1 MTRSSVFALTLA
13 SALLLPAVARAD
25 GSNKAAAQ
33 ELFDQGRKLMEQG
46 DFAAACPKLESS
58 QKLDPGAGTLMNL
71 AACYEKNGQSASA
84 WVTYTDA
91 ATSSAERHPDWAEKA
106 RAKAAALAPTLSRL
120 TVLVPHSVPGLIVKR
135 DGAFVAS
142 GAYGVPIPVDPGAHV
157 VEATAPG
164 RLGSKQTVQVAAGA
178 AQEVIT
184 VPELDAAP
192 TGSAA
197 GNGSTE
203 GRASGTTQRVLG
215 ATFAG
220 VGIVGLAF
228 GSIFGVKALNWKSD
242 VAVAHCNPEFT
253 ACDPTGKAEID
264 KAHSDATISTVAFV
278 VGAVALVGGTIVFF
292 TAPHTAEAKPEVS
305 VGLGHRGSPLGL
317 TLEGSF

>member
-13 SALLLPAVARAD
+13 GALLVPAAARAD
-25 GSNKAAAQ
+25 GANKAAAQ

-91 ATSSAERHPDWAEKA
+91 ATASAERHPDWAEKA
-106 RAKAAALAPTLSRL
+106 RARAAALAPTLSRL
-120 TVLVPHSVPGLIVKR
+120 TILVPRPVTGLVVKR
-135 DGAFVAS
+135 DGAVVAS

-164 RLGSKQTVQVAAGA
+164 SLGSKQTVQIAANA
-178 AQEVIT
+178 AQET
-184 VPELDAAP
+184 VNIPELESSP
-192 TGSAA
+192 TGPS
-197 GNGSTE
+197 GGPTPEHGSSGST
-203 GRASGTTQRVLG
+203 QRILG

-220 VGIVGLAF
+220 VGVVGLAF
-228 GSIFGVKALNWKSD
+228 GSIFGVKALSWKTD
-242 VAVAHCNPEFT
+242 VARAHCNAEFT
-253 ACDPTGKAEID
+253 ACDATGKAEID
-264 KAHSDATISTVAFV
+264 QAHSDATVSTVVFV
-278 VGAVALVGGTIVFF
+278 VGAVALVGGAIVFF
-292 TAPHTAEAKPEVS
+292 AAPHAAEAKPQVS
-305 VGLGHRGSPLGL
+305 VSLGHRGSPLGL
-317 TLEGSF
+317 TLGGSF